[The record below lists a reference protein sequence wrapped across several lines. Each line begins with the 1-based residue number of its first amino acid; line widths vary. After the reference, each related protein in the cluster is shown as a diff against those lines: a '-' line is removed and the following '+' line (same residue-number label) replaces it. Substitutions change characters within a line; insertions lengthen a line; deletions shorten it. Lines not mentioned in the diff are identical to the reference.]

1 MKSDIPSDTECVR
14 CRGTLKA
21 ESPSAQ
27 AEADPGAGGGEL
39 VPALCAPAHHSP
51 SPSHISGGHSFSILV
66 RVIMEAS
73 VEILVTVD
81 CF

>member
-27 AEADPGAGGGEL
+27 AEADPGGGGGEL

-51 SPSHISGGHSFSILV
+51 SPSILV